1 MAQKATTI
9 FSGLMR
15 KATDFRTKLKTELG
29 DKIREFAPTD
39 AEIVYYCERWLEQV
53 KSDRTIGMGGDRYVD
68 DACPYGG
75 DDIQVTD
82 REMIAK
88 MMAFLDEDGAV
99 KELYEQIHTHR
110 NPTVAVVNNCAHY
123 FDEAYGSEI
132 PVYLNDI
139 FKQAGGDNGMYF
151 GKEGEWLLMLLKDEV
166 EKVIIATMKEHLS
179 SKL

>member
-1 MAQKATTI
+1 MAQKATI

-15 KATDFRTKLKTELG
+15 KATAFRTKLKTELG

-39 AEIVYYCERWLEQV
+39 AEIVLYCERWLEQV

-99 KELYEQIHTHR
+99 KELYEQIHTRR
-110 NPTVAVVNNCAHY
+110 NPTLAEVNNCAHY

-139 FKQAGGDNGMYF
+139 FKQAGGDNGTYF
-151 GKEGEWLLMLLKDEV
+151 GKDGEWLLFLLKDEV
-166 EKVIIATMKEHLS
+166 EEVIIATMKEHLS